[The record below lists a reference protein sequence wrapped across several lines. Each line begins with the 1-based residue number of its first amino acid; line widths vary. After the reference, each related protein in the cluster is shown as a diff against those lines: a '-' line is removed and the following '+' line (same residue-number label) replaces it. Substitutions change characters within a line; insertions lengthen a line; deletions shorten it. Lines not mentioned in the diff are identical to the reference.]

1 MAIKNA
7 LLEAA
12 ADILNASKSSA
23 PRMEMEKS
31 AQGFQDLGGVT
42 PQKSASNKIE
52 VGASQATPPG
62 KQPSGDTKA
71 PMLAVKNG
79 TEIDPHD
86 VGEPATEEENERK
99 ARIAA
104 GLAKADLTEE
114 KDDDD
119 DKDDKDDKKDDD
131 DEDDKEEKK
140 KMDEAWKKELKEDV
154 AAILKSETS
163 LPAEFATK
171 IGTIYEARVT
181 DKVQSITE
189 EIVSEYNT
197 MFEEAVIEVRDALTE
212 QVNDYL
218 SYVVEEWM
226 KQNEL
231 AIEKGL
237 RSELTEEFVSGMR
250 DLFQQHYIDIPSE
263 KVDLVN
269 ELATKVEDLTAALN
283 ESVAKSVELKKQ
295 LGESKKIEI
304 VNGICEGLTQTQVE
318 KVRTL
323 AESVEFTAEGDY
335 TSKVTTIRENYF
347 PITTGRK
354 TDTNAK
360 MLTEVSEQMTEEKAA
375 VDPAVASVVAS
386 LAKSLK

>member
-12 ADILNASKSSA
+12 ADILNQSKSSA

-62 KQPSGDTKA
+62 KQPSSDTKA

-86 VGEPATEEENERK
+86 AGEPASEEENERK

-119 DKDDKDDKKDDD
+119 DKDGKKDEDE

-171 IGTIYEARVT
+171 IGTIYEVRVT

-237 RSELTEEFVSGMR
+237 RSELTEDFVSGMR

-375 VDPAVASVVAS
+375 VDSDVASVVAS